1 MTAAPL
7 TINEAESVG
16 RAAELLMQH
25 RYVNLPV
32 VDSSG
37 VFIGMFGIYDL
48 LSMLVPRM
56 ALAGDLMPNLRFV
69 NDDPAELR
77 TKFATVKT
85 KPVADAVNR
94 TATVLHPDT
103 PEIEALR
110 LFCRNHTTL
119 AVVERET
126 GKLAGIVSH
135 WDAIGAITGNRPPH
149 RTAT

>member
-1 MTAAPL
+1 MTANPL
-7 TINEAESVG
+7 TIDEADSVG
-16 RAAELLMQH
+16 QAAALLMQH

-32 VDSSG
+32 VDASG
-37 VFIGMFGIYDL
+37 VLVGMFGIYDL
-48 LSMLVPRM
+48 LSLLVPRM

-77 TKFATVKT
+77 TKFQAVKT
-85 KPVADAVNR
+85 MAVRDAVDR
-94 TATVLHPDT
+94 TATVLYPDT

-126 GKLAGIVSH
+126 GKLAGIVSY
-135 WDAIGAITGNRPPH
+135 WDAMAAITGNRKAP
-149 RTAT
+149 